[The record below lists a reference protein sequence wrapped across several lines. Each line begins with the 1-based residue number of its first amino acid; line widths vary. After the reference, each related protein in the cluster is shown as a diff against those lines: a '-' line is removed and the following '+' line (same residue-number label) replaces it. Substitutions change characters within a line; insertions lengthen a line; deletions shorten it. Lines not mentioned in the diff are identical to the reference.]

1 MLSVPFF
8 VVVSILRSLL
18 ISMMARC
25 VRLLTI
31 SDKLADKMC
40 IFADK
45 NDKFVDKM
53 CKFADRQRSV
63 TFLTVY

>member
-1 MLSVPFF
+1 MTK
-8 VVVSILRSLL
+8 
-18 ISMMARC
+18 C

-40 IFADK
+40 IFGNK

-53 CKFADRQRSV
+53 CKFADRGKD
-63 TFLTVY
+63 L